1 MKITKRQLRR
11 IIREEKQKLN
21 EAMSMS
27 MLTKQQI
34 TEVLFQQ
41 FAMHMLGQTDFADDG
56 SFNSFAEEVAR
67 MLGAETIDVEMALS
81 DITDIPSAYD
91 EMRRDNESRG
101 IKNKPQRY

>member
-21 EAMSMS
+21 EARPKS

-34 TEVLFQQ
+34 AEALFQQ

-67 MLGAETIDVEMALS
+67 KLGVAPFDIEIALS
-81 DITDIPSAYD
+81 DITEIPSAYD
-91 EMRRDNESRG
+91 EMRRDNTARG

>member
-21 EAMSMS
+21 EAMSTS

-56 SFNSFAEEVAR
+56 
-67 MLGAETIDVEMALS
+67 
-81 DITDIPSAYD
+81 IT
-91 EMRRDNESRG
+91 
-101 IKNKPQRY
+101 NKPNPICTTFHTSSFVKVAITYLLK